1 MSGFESSIESLDAGD
16 AKLTRERDRLYRA
29 YEQKRAELKTFEN
42 NMGFFNVKSQ
52 GGNSMVREMEKRIA
66 RIKEDLQELKRK
78 IELIDEK
85 MD

>member
-1 MSGFESSIESLDAGD
+1 
-16 AKLTRERDRLYRA
+16 
-29 YEQKRAELKTFEN
+29 
-42 NMGFFNVKSQ
+42 
-52 GGNSMVREMEKRIA
+52 MVREMEKRIA